1 MNLLKRKQEMEEYTK
16 LHELEAHKNYE
27 YENYV
32 ENYVGGDNNKIKL
45 ANYICNNISD
55 DTDINNMKDI
65 VLKCMTANQMK
76 KILYKYAMKY
86 HKQSLVEKMS
96 LEDFKEQTKKII
108 QMYQWKA
115 GGYYIEDSEWNVYT
129 HTRSYIL
136 NDDEDVGLLLSSF
149 STHIIKN
156 NQILFENSVHELN
169 ADDND
174 TVNYMD
180 RLVSILDNVASNI
193 DVEYYFE
200 TDDEIKGIVWILLWG
215 TNVDIKDNQPN
226 ID

>member
-1 MNLLKRKQEMEEYTK
+1 MKLLKRKQEMEEYAK
-16 LHELEAHKNYE
+16 LHELESYKNYE
-27 YENYV
+27 DKNYEENYV
-32 ENYVGGDNNKIKL
+32 KVGGENNNNKIKL
-45 ANYICNNISD
+45 AKYICNNISD

-65 VLKCMTANQMK
+65 VLKCMTTNQMK

-86 HKQSLVEKMS
+86 HKQHLVEKMS
-96 LEDFKEQTKKII
+96 LEEFKEQTKKII

-136 NDDEDVGLLLSSF
+136 NKEEYVDQ
-149 STHIIKN
+149 STYTIKN

-180 RLVSILDNVASNI
+180 RLVSILNNVASNI